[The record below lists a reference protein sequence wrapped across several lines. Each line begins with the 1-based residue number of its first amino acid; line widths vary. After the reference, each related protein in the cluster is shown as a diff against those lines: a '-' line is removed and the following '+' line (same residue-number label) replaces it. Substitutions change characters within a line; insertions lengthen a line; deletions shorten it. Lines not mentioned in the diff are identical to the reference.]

1 MVPAS
6 VPGSS
11 EISQHFKVRIPTAR
25 SLNSSLPEEN
35 LMSRW
40 LVLSFEVRSPSSV
53 SQLRGPSLFR
63 TEDCGQDTRTRTLTA
78 VQVFFLFFFFGAED
92 ARLTWRSD
100 KSGSERSSIWQK
112 SWHHRWLITGL
123 RSRNCLTCPPTPTP
137 CSDCGVPSKSSYSLT
152 HYCKCHISFLVR
164 HDTWHAVLWRPVP
177 VPVTEAQR
185 GGSNALLP
193 AAEQNRGGIQKGGGR
208 HPQSLL
214 LVLFQE
220 TP

>member
-1 MVPAS
+1 MATGRTSVLSKTSISSPSALAATAGEELTGTSRVPAVILGLFDSIHPRRAATRSSGAIQQTAIHNPMSILICLNDYSRLKKQLILVPAS

-11 EISQHFKVRIPTAR
+11 EISQHFKVRIATAR

-100 KSGSERSSIWQK
+100 KSGSERSSI
-112 SWHHRWLITGL
+112 
-123 RSRNCLTCPPTPTP
+123 
-137 CSDCGVPSKSSYSLT
+137 
-152 HYCKCHISFLVR
+152 
-164 HDTWHAVLWRPVP
+164 
-177 VPVTEAQR
+177 
-185 GGSNALLP
+185 
-193 AAEQNRGGIQKGGGR
+193 
-208 HPQSLL
+208 
-214 LVLFQE
+214 
-220 TP
+220 